1 MGVSIS
7 IIIPVYQVEAYIEDC
22 LRSVM
27 NQTYT
32 GSMEC
37 VVVDDCG
44 SDRSMELALGMIAA
58 YTGPIR
64 FEVVRF
70 ERNRG
75 LSAARNAGLE
85 HATGDYVFFLD
96 SDDEISENC
105 IELLVSRV
113 EGDGAEGV
121 AEGVAEG
128 DAEGDVEGEGVVVGG
143 GVEMVQG
150 AEKTGH
156 QYKRRSYNVAVAEAR
171 GNKEVRECY
180 YKDRQMVVAAWNK
193 LIKRSF
199 LMENGLRFIEGVI
212 YEDMPWTFL
221 LLKHLSRVS
230 FVSEST
236 YYYRKRG
243 DSIVTASGNIRKAE
257 SYSKNYRFVVDRITP
272 AFEREEVMYYGK
284 RFAYL
289 YAWYARYNTG
299 FKEQYPLWMEKA
311 REYGSFG
318 LRFRLRADCWLG
330 NHKFGLMLLKL
341 WERVKKPSLI
351 IKDLR
356 RKISL

>member
-27 NQTYT
+27 NQKYT

-105 IELLVSRV
+105 IELLASRV
-113 EGDGAEGV
+113 EGDG
-121 AEGVAEG
+121 
-128 DAEGDVEGEGVVVGG
+128 VEDRACA
-143 GVEMVQG
+143 VEMVQG
-150 AEKTGH
+150 AERTGH

-243 DSIVTASGNIRKAE
+243 DSIVTAAGNIRKAE

-289 YAWYARYNTG
+289 YAWYARYNAG

>member
-1 MGVSIS
+1 MVRISVSVS

-22 LRSVM
+22 LRSVI

-32 GSMEC
+32 GSLEC

-105 IELLVSRV
+105 IELLASRV
-113 EGDGAEGV
+113 EGEG
-121 AEGVAEG
+121 AEG
-128 DAEGDVEGEGVVVGG
+128 DAEGDGVVVGG

-150 AEKTGH
+150 AERTGH
-156 QYKRRSYNVAVAEAR
+156 QYKRRSHNVAVAEAC

-180 YKDRQMVVAAWNK
+180 
-193 LIKRSF
+193 
-199 LMENGLRFIEGVI
+199 
-212 YEDMPWTFL
+212 
-221 LLKHLSRVS
+221 
-230 FVSEST
+230 
-236 YYYRKRG
+236 
-243 DSIVTASGNIRKAE
+243 
-257 SYSKNYRFVVDRITP
+257 
-272 AFEREEVMYYGK
+272 
-284 RFAYL
+284 
-289 YAWYARYNTG
+289 
-299 FKEQYPLWMEKA
+299 
-311 REYGSFG
+311 
-318 LRFRLRADCWLG
+318 
-330 NHKFGLMLLKL
+330 
-341 WERVKKPSLI
+341 
-351 IKDLR
+351 
-356 RKISL
+356 

>member
-1 MGVSIS
+1 MGVSVS

-22 LRSVM
+22 LRSVI

-32 GSMEC
+32 GSLEC

-58 YTGPIR
+58 YKGPIR

-85 HATGDYVFFLD
+85 RATGDYVFFLD

-113 EGDGAEGV
+113 EGEGAEGV
-121 AEGVAEG
+121 AEG
-128 DAEGDVEGEGVVVGG
+128 DGVVVGG

-156 QYKRRSYNVAVAEAR
+156 QYKRRSYNVAVAEAC

-180 YKDRQMVVAAWNK
+180 YKHRQMVVAAWNK

-243 DSIVTASGNIRKAE
+243 DSIVTAAGNLRKAD
-257 SYSKNYRFVVDRITP
+257 SYARNYRFVVDRLTP
-272 AFEREEVMYYGK
+272 GYEKEEVMYYGK

-289 YAWYARYNTG
+289 YAWYARYNAG
-299 FKEQYPLWMEKA
+299 FKEQYPLWREKA
-311 REYGSFG
+311 REFGSSG
-318 LRFRLRADCWLG
+318 LRFRLGADRWLG
-330 NHKFGLMLLKL
+330 DHKLGLMLLKL
-341 WERVKKPSLI
+341 WERVKKPSLFV
-351 IKDLR
+351 KDIR
-356 RKISL
+356 RKISM